1 MIPRQDQA
9 PALPT
14 EQRADDRE
22 PDGDHEERGEERDRD
37 LPMTGLGGG
46 AAVDVREEHEADD
59 DPCRDEDAGYEGV
72 EVR

>member
-1 MIPRQDQA
+1 
-9 PALPT
+9 
-14 EQRADDRE
+14 
-22 PDGDHEERGEERDRD
+22 
-37 LPMTGLGGG
+37 MTGLGGG